1 MIMWKKKLFNLLMW
15 GEKLEL
21 PEDIDEDTKK
31 AFEEDIRE
39 FVEGRVETISGS
51 EASKLLLSSLK
62 E

>member
-31 AFEEDIRE
+31 AFEEDIKE
-39 FVEGRVETISGS
+39 FVSGKVKTISGD
-51 EASKLLLSSLK
+51 EASKLLLSFLSI
-62 E
+62 